1 MVLCIFSYILSIF
14 SNRPSTSQAVKVV
27 TLESLLRYSGIC
39 FSGDPLFDF
48 LEGEGLNLSGVA
60 ALTDCPNSDF
70 LSNGIKEGVFG
81 HTGGPISPS
90 LDREMEV
97 ALLVVPVRLRTAGGG
112 PMDPCFDDILL
123 LGLFELLD
131 PDPGLLVWP
140 FSLVAIIIP
149 PNWVVIETSLPDGFL
164 GGAKMERSSAIFF
177 LGVPL
182 FRMVK
187 LSVPMVVPK
196 KEAPPL

>member
-1 MVLCIFSYILSIF
+1 
-14 SNRPSTSQAVKVV
+14 
-27 TLESLLRYSGIC
+27 
-39 FSGDPLFDF
+39 
-48 LEGEGLNLSGVA
+48 
-60 ALTDCPNSDF
+60 
-70 LSNGIKEGVFG
+70 
-81 HTGGPISPS
+81 
-90 LDREMEV
+90 MEV
-97 ALLVVPVRLRTAGGG
+97 ALLIVPVRLRTAGGG

-140 FSLVAIIIP
+140 FPLVAIIIP

-187 LSVPMVVPK
+187 LSVPLVVPEK
-196 KEAPPL
+196 EEAPPW